1 METIWS
7 IYNLESNKETGLVIR
22 AVYAIISKEDNLLV
36 RHVKNQD
43 LSGDPTEPNF
53 IPYENLTQAD
63 VVNWIKDVLGQETVD
78 EYESEVEAELT
89 AKIAEE
95 AAKTTQDGLPW

>member
-43 LSGDPTEPNF
+43 LSGDHTEPNF